1 MLRQP
6 LLDLQLP
13 RQPAEVPVVL
23 AEDLVV
29 PVALAVEA
37 LAAETMTTTRAP
49 SFKALA
55 SLVTTKL

>member
-1 MLRQP
+1 M
-6 LLDLQLP
+6 
-13 RQPAEVPVVL
+13 VL

-37 LAAETMTTTRAP
+37 LAAETMTTTRAR